1 MVNSTEKELQNAL
14 MRLKHGRSKV
24 VDKKRKISISALAE
38 EAGVS
43 DSAIHNRYPEIAA
56 QVREITG
63 KAHKNQRDEK
73 NEKLKSEKTKNR
85 ELREYIEQLES
96 DIRKLTSVN
105 ATLSNENAKLKA
117 EITSNKVVRI
127 GDKM

>member
-1 MVNSTEKELQNAL
+1 MVNSTGEELQNAL
-14 MRLKHGRSKV
+14 MRLKHGRPKV

-63 KAHKNQRDEK
+63 KAHKTQRDEK
-73 NEKLKSEKTKNR
+73 NEKLRAEETKNR
-85 ELREYIEQLES
+85 ELRKYIEQLEL
-96 DIRKLTSVN
+96 DIRKLTSIN
-105 ATLSNENAKLKA
+105 ATLSGENAQLKA
-117 EITSNKVVRI
+117 ELASGNVVRI
-127 GDKM
+127 SNKM

>member
-14 MRLKHGRSKV
+14 MRLKHGRPKV
-24 VDKKRKISISALAE
+24 VDRKRKISISALAE

-63 KAHKNQRDEK
+63 KAHKIQRDEK

-96 DIRKLTSVN
+96 DIRKLTSIN
-105 ATLSNENAKLKA
+105 ATLSDENAQLKA
-117 EITSNKVVRI
+117 ELASGNVVRI
-127 GDKM
+127 SNKM